1 MAIKFY
7 ICVAKGLKLKV
18 REFWEQIFTFAG
30 DIGGNLVGG
39 AFLAPPRPE

>member
-30 DIGGNLVGG
+30 DIGGNLVVG